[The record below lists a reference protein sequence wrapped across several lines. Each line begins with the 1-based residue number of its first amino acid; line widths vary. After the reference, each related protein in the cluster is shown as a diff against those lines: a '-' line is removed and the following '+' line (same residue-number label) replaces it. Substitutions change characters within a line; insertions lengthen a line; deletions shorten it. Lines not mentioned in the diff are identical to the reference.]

1 MSLIGIDLLLDR
13 PEFRLAH
20 LSDFLHHEV
29 IALVL
34 LLAVAVADRA
44 VDIGRAR
51 RSAYVVTVI
60 LAVGLGTSLAYGVS
74 PPWGRWLASTL
85 YNAMSWLMC
94 GGLATFVYVD
104 RKRARATHARLAAAE
119 LERTRKAKQM
129 LESRLQAMQGSAE
142 MVEALAAPLERV
154 KLAGAFRALPVKD
167 ANDGETVLCFRSYL
181 PGAMRAV

>member
-1 MSLIGIDLLLDR
+1 MAEWVSLTRDAWRRLTRWHVVGALAVGATLSLWDSLIGIDLLLDR

-51 RSAYVVTVI
+51 RSAYVATVI

-85 YNAMSWLMC
+85 YNAMSWLKI
-94 GGLATFVYVD
+94 G
-104 RKRARATHARLAAAE
+104 RAH
-119 LERTRKAKQM
+119 
-129 LESRLQAMQGSAE
+129 
-142 MVEALAAPLERV
+142 V
-154 KLAGAFRALPVKD
+154 
-167 ANDGETVLCFRSYL
+167 
-181 PGAMRAV
+181 